1 MAHQMLSD
9 NKRPRGVVVVGR
21 GPASKRTKIDAEQL
35 LMEVILF

>member
-1 MAHQMLSD
+1 MLSD
-9 NKRPRGVVVVGR
+9 NKRPRGVVVGR